1 MSEGTI
7 KFACECGKAYKVPDK
22 FAGKRVKC
30 KNCGE
35 TVAVPSASEQIS
47 SARASA
53 VSQRSLSGSGS
64 SKRLSGSDRERG
76 GSAKHAKVASA
87 RLGPAQ
93 PQRRPGGDTQ
103 AVDAVDLTPERKKYD
118 RKRDEEMA
126 RGTGKLVIFEDGKAT
141 KSYRLDKEPKTLGR
155 GSSND
160 IVVEKKSVSKNH
172 LRFEFMM
179 GMYIATDTQSTNGL
193 VVNGKKVR
201 RASLKD
207 GDVLQLGDVVLRID
221 CGH

>member
-35 TVAVPSASEQIS
+35 TVAVPSASEKIS
-47 SARASA
+47 SARAAA
-53 VSQRSLSGSGS
+53 VSQRSVMSSG
-64 SKRLSGSDRERG
+64 KNP
-76 GSAKHAKVASA
+76 KVASA
-87 RLGPAQ
+87 RLGVAQ
-93 PQRRPGGDTQ
+93 PPAKRPGGDTQ
-103 AVDAVDLTPERKKYD
+103 LIEAIDLAPERKKYE

-126 RGTGKLVIFEDGKAT
+126 RGTGKLVLFEDGKAT
-141 KSYRLDKEPKTLGR
+141 KSFRLDKEPKTLGR

-160 IVVEKKSVSKNH
+160 IVIEKKSISKAH

-221 CGH
+221 CGK